1 MAQYYHAVFTFLGAI
16 WGANLI
22 ALWIGASQPTSLLKI
37 CIATLSVISCCLMV
51 ATLQQ
56 KHWQRELM
64 VLGIQLVIAIP
75 LLFLLRVPSWRTE
88 AEPPMLR
95 PQFSI
100 RSLLVLMIALG
111 VWFTVLSQY
120 HKQMVDVTKW
130 LIAGAII
137 TTTGIIT
144 SHQLIR
150 PWNWFRPVVMLGA
163 NLFLLSV
170 LLFLSRT
177 DASALNL
184 SLHSTFVVAFFV
196 TVLISTAVGRIA
208 NASPKP

>member
-1 MAQYYHAVFTFLGAI
+1 MLLDGRHATAEALATRADGA
-16 WGANLI
+16 GHPARDCHPV
-22 ALWIGASQPTSLLKI
+22 ALPAARTQLADGSRAPN
-37 CIATLSVISCCLMV
+37 V
-51 ATLQQ
+51 AT
-56 KHWQRELM
+56 
-64 VLGIQLVIAIP
+64 AILDP
-75 LLFLLRVPSWRTE
+75 FTAGVNDRTRC
-88 AEPPMLR
+88 L
-95 PQFSI
+95 
-100 RSLLVLMIALG
+100 
-111 VWFTVLSQY
+111 FTVLSQY